1 MSSFPK
7 LIIFDL
13 DGVLIESKD
22 VHFRAFNEALVE
34 AKIDSVI
41 SHEEHLNRFDGKS
54 TDSKLDILVKEN
66 RIPSTSLQIIKSI
79 KQSKTID
86 ILSKY
91 QRDEKLRE
99 LFLSILSK
107 GSKIVVASNAKR
119 ETVYVSLLALGVI
132 DLVSFYLG
140 NDDVKSGKPHPEIYW
155 RSMIDLAVSP
165 EDTLILEDSH
175 IGREGAFK
183 SGAKVLTVLKPDELR
198 GRNMLTRMEDTFN
211 SQISKTKWVNDKLN
225 ILIPM
230 AGAGSRFQD
239 AGYSFPK
246 PLIDVMGKPMIQ
258 AVVDNLNIEANYI
271 YIVRKEHYERYKLDL
286 LLNLITPNSTIIQ
299 VEELTEGAACTT
311 LLASDFIDNEQP
323 LLIVNSDQIFEWD
336 SNRAMYEIENSNAD
350 GYILTFN
357 SLHPKW
363 SYVKVDEKSNLITEV
378 AEKKPISNIATVGV
392 YYWKHGSDY
401 VIYTNQ
407 MIKENDRFNNEFYV
421 CPVFNYAI
429 KDKKTIKCLF
439 VSEMWGIG
447 TPEDLKYYLDSHG

>member
-1 MSSFPK
+1 MSEFPK
-7 LIIFDL
+7 IIIFDL
-13 DGVLIESKD
+13 DGVLIDSKE
-22 VHFRAFNEALVE
+22 VHFQAFNEAIVE

-41 SHEEHLNRFDGKS
+41 SHDEHLNRFDGKS
-54 TDSKLDILVKEN
+54 TDTKLDILIKEN
-66 RIPSTSLQIIKSI
+66 RIPNTSRQLIKSI
-79 KQSKTID
+79 KQNKTID

-99 LFLSILSK
+99 LFVAILSK
-107 GSKIVVASNAKR
+107 GSKIIVASNAKR
-119 ETVYVSLLALGVI
+119 ETVYVSLVTLGVI

-140 NDDVKSGKPHPEIYW
+140 NDDVRNCKPHPEIYW
-155 RSMIDLAVSP
+155 RAMIEEGVSP

-183 SGAKVLTVLKPDELR
+183 SGAKVLTVFKPDELR
-198 GRNMLTRMEDTFN
+198 DISMLRRMEDAFI
-211 SQISKTKWVNDKLN
+211 SQYNKTKWVNDKLT

-258 AVVDNLNIEANYI
+258 AVVDNLNIEANYV
-271 YIVRKEHYERYKLDL
+271 YIVRKEHYEKYKLEL
-286 LLNLITPNSTIIQ
+286 LLNLITPNSKIVQ

-311 LLASDFIDNEQP
+311 LLASDYINNDNP

-336 SNRAMYEIENSNAD
+336 SNRDMYEIENSDAD

-363 SYVKVDEKSNLITEV
+363 SYVKIDEKTKLISEV

-401 VIYTNQ
+401 VKYTNQ
-407 MIKENDRFNNEFYV
+407 MIEANDRFNKEFYV

-429 KDKKTIKCLF
+429 KDKKRIKCLS

-447 TPEDLKYYLDSHG
+447 TPEDLKYYLDSRG

>member
-1 MSSFPK
+1 
-7 LIIFDL
+7 
-13 DGVLIESKD
+13 
-22 VHFRAFNEALVE
+22 
-34 AKIDSVI
+34 
-41 SHEEHLNRFDGKS
+41 
-54 TDSKLDILVKEN
+54 
-66 RIPSTSLQIIKSI
+66 
-79 KQSKTID
+79 
-86 ILSKY
+86 
-91 QRDEKLRE
+91 
-99 LFLSILSK
+99 
-107 GSKIVVASNAKR
+107 
-119 ETVYVSLLALGVI
+119 
-132 DLVSFYLG
+132 
-140 NDDVKSGKPHPEIYW
+140 
-155 RSMIDLAVSP
+155 
-165 EDTLILEDSH
+165 
-175 IGREGAFK
+175 
-183 SGAKVLTVLKPDELR
+183 
-198 GRNMLTRMEDTFN
+198 
-211 SQISKTKWVNDKLN
+211 
-225 ILIPM
+225 
-230 AGAGSRFQD
+230 
-239 AGYSFPK
+239 
-246 PLIDVMGKPMIQ
+246 
-258 AVVDNLNIEANYI
+258 
-271 YIVRKEHYERYKLDL
+271 VRKEHYERYKLDL

-401 VIYTNQ
+401 VKYTNQ

-429 KDKKTIKCLF
+429 KDKKIIKCLF